1 PDDAVG
7 RDQLLTNISLYWF
20 TRSGASAAQ
29 FLYEAA
35 HSGLDWVAP
44 SGVPAGWAVF
54 NSDPLLRRIIDPEHR
69 IEHWSEFA
77 EGGHFAA
84 MEAPELLVGDLR
96 SFFRTARA

>member
-1 PDDAVG
+1 
-7 RDQLLTNISLYWF
+7 
-20 TRSGASAAQ
+20 
-29 FLYEAA
+29 
-35 HSGLDWVAP
+35 
-44 SGVPAGWAVF
+44 VF